1 MECRIFTDPGNGAA
15 YHELLQSAKLA
26 EEFGSGG
33 YGTFRCVDA
42 QAIWLLPVKPH
53 IPCRRIR
60 RIGALRRSRGVRLGA
75 RLGRLPRSGHLPPLA
90 DQSRRLS
97 ARPDRCGQ
105 RGFRKIP

>member
-90 DQSRRLS
+90 DQSRRL
-97 ARPDRCGQ
+97 
-105 RGFRKIP
+105 